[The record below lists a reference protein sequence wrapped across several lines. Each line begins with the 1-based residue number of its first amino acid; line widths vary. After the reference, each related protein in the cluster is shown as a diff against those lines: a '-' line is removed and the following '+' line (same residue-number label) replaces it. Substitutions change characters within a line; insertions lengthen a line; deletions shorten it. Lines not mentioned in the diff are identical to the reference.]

1 MRHISRNA
9 LRVVALLALAAALVG
24 VPAFVAVTV
33 GRPFPSIGQ
42 LQSVWRTRQVD
53 ADFVVRLGTAVFV
66 LLWAWFAVTA
76 VVEFVRV
83 LTRPSSVHRE
93 GDIAAPS
100 PTNWVKGLVRFIAIS
115 SVAATVISAGSTLGH
130 RSPVALEGPPASSV
144 VVQPTS
150 SPTVPAAPSV
160 VSVASEAPVAP
171 TVAPPTTGIVPHLST
186 VIDRNTGDRTGLE
199 LAVLLAAGA
208 LGSVEARR
216 RRRLRSGG
224 IESRLAPPTFE
235 QARAE
240 MLLRSSD
247 PAGRIVR
254 LDIALRSAAGDI
266 AALGGHILAAVLV
279 DSGEIHLHVAG
290 CSGPTSGRW
299 VVDATDGTWKLGS
312 SVPLSELVAS
322 SSNTIQPCPAMV
334 HLGRLV
340 DGGELF
346 VDLEA
351 LGVLAVASPL
361 AAQILGTMAATLAV
375 SPFLENG
382 RVVAVGVDTG
392 GMETGGDHTVDVV
405 TTVEEA
411 LDRAI
416 ADSRAIAEAATDTG
430 SSTFALRCGGTSGE
444 PWEPTIVIAADVAA
458 SASARLS
465 NLAAGR
471 GLAVVASGELA
482 DVPHRIRF
490 DGVHHVLEP
499 LGISFAPVGLGASD
513 LAAVVDLVQQ
523 ASAPLETCAPVV
535 PIERRSSSVSFQ
547 EPSWRILVR
556 LFGPV
561 EVVSEDGVSIS
572 FERSKALELVVWLT
586 QHRER
591 PTRTKARTA
600 LWELSVR
607 DATFANVVS
616 EARRAMARTVPPD
629 HGTEWIGRTLTEDLP
644 LHREVITD
652 AELLTL
658 RVAAAKGLSPVD
670 AIELVR
676 PGLELVV
683 GLPFE
688 NTNFAWTD
696 AEGHTSALVLLAT
709 GAAIQLANQYLVLGD
724 IDGVFWA
731 TGQGLRVLSGHEE
744 LIALRMRAHAMRG
757 DRAGVRHEWESYER
771 ALASDPWADA
781 QPAPKL
787 VALLRELLAAEPR
800 ATAAPR
806 ATG

>member
-1 MRHISRNA
+1 MA
-9 LRVVALLALAAALVG
+9 
-24 VPAFVAVTV
+24 
-33 GRPFPSIGQ
+33 
-42 LQSVWRTRQVD
+42 TRQVD

-83 LTRPSSVHRE
+83 LTRPGSVHRA
-93 GDIAAPS
+93 GDIAAQS
-100 PTNWVKGLVRFIAIS
+100 PTNWVKSLVRFIAIS
-115 SVAATVISAGSTLGH
+115 SVAATVISAGSTLAH
-130 RSPVALEGPPASSV
+130 RSPVALEAPPASSV

-186 VIDRNTGDRTGLE
+186 VTESNTGDRTGLV

-224 IESRLAPPTFE
+224 TESRLAPPTFE

-266 AALGGHILAAVLV
+266 AAQGGHIVAAVMA

-299 VVDATDGTWKLGS
+299 VVDATDGTWTLGS
-312 SVPLSELVAS
+312 SVPLSELVAGS
-322 SSNTIQPCPAMV
+322 STTIQPCPAMV

-375 SPFLENG
+375 SPFLEIG
-382 RVVAVGVDTG
+382 RVVVVGVDAG
-392 GMETGGDHTVDVV
+392 GMETRGDHTVDVV

-416 ADSRAIAEAATDTG
+416 ADSRAIAEAVTDTCTCT
-430 SSTFALRCGGTSGE
+430 STFALRCGDASGE

-499 LGISFAPVGLGASD
+499 LGLSFAPVGLEASD

-616 EARRAMARTVPPD
+616 EARRAMARTVPPH

-787 VALLRELLAAEPR
+787 VALLRELLAAQPM
-800 ATAAPR
+800 AIAGPR